1 LTVVAGPWDANDR
14 TDDEPDQSVIQT
26 PGPMPIISGPDP
38 SIAEMAAS
46 AGLRRILLLAWRDL
60 DDPEAGGSEL
70 HAANVARLWAEAGL
84 DVVMRTSRATGLPD
98 DIQRDGYCV
107 RRRAGRYAVFARH
120 AATGMVRAR
129 PDGMVEIWNGMPF
142 FSPLWARCPGIV
154 FLHHVHGEMWD
165 MALPRSM
172 LAGLGKAIECKI
184 APPLYRRTRILT
196 LSPSSRTEIIRRL
209 RLPAD
214 NITVA
219 PPGVDHRFRPG
230 GRRSPLPL
238 VAAVGRLVPVKRFH
252 LLIDVLADLRARHP
266 NLQAVIAGEGHQRD
280 SLTAHINRRRAGSW
294 LRLPGRLDDDQLV
307 SLYRRAWVVASTS
320 AREGW
325 GMTLTEAGACRT
337 PAVATAIAG
346 HVDAVSNGVSG
357 LLAHDRS
364 GLTAALDAVLS
375 NRRLRQHLAKGAAAK
390 AATLKWNETARS
402 AMVALAAEARAQR
415 RE

>member
-1 LTVVAGPWDANDR
+1 
-14 TDDEPDQSVIQT
+14 
-26 PGPMPIISGPDP
+26 
-38 SIAEMAAS
+38 MAAS

-60 DDPEAGGSEL
+60 DDPEAGGSEI

-84 DVVMRTSRATGLPD
+84 DVVMRTSRATGLPGD
-98 DIQRDGYCV
+98 VQRDGYHV

-142 FSPLWARCPGIV
+142 FSPIWARCPGIV
-154 FLHHVHGEMWD
+154 FLHHVHDEMWD

-172 LAGLGKAIECKI
+172 LASLGKAIECKI

-196 LSPSSRTEIIRRL
+196 LSSSSRTEIIRQL
-209 RLPAD
+209 RLPAS
-214 NITVA
+214 NVTVA

-230 GRRSPLPL
+230 GPRSPFPL

-252 LLIDVLADLRARHP
+252 LLIDVLVDLRARHP

-280 SLTAHINRRRAGSW
+280 SLTAHINRRRAGAW

-337 PAVATAIAG
+337 PAVATAIPG

-357 LLAHDRS
+357 LLAHDRP

-375 NRRLRQHLAKGAAAK
+375 NRRLRQHLGKGAAAK
-390 AATLKWNETARS
+390 AATLTWNETAGS
-402 AMVALAAEARAQR
+402 AMAALAAEARAKR